1 MGLENH
7 RCRYGRLINVLVRFV
22 INVLVWKF
30 YKERIV
36 FAAARYNPTY
46 KTSPMMRSA
55 LSGFCF
61 CSTPLS
67 IL

>member
-7 RCRYGRLINVLVRFV
+7 RYRHGRLINVLVRFV

-46 KTSPMMRSA
+46 KNKPDDA
-55 LSGFCF
+55 LHCRVFVF
-61 CSTPLS
+61 WD
-67 IL
+67 II

>member
-7 RCRYGRLINVLVRFV
+7 CYRYGRLNKRTCSIV

-46 KTSPMMRSA
+46 KNKPDDAVHCRVFV
-55 LSGFCF
+55 FCKA
-61 CSTPLS
+61 
-67 IL
+67 